1 MQYEIKWSF
10 SSMSFDSIWEKIK
23 RDLMGKVLP
32 TAKERADDILRY
44 IKEGHSDYIKRYWH
58 LGNEK
63 RFYLIFNGLFFK
75 EPSEEINK
83 YKKKIEQQNKIVL
96 REEENKIDEKGKPY
110 ILLSYYSV
118 FEEDSKTKFKIELDC
133 YNQEIEKFIYKE
145 AEKSRGLNNLNC
157 RPLDNNLVWAF
168 LEWRCNFNTLV
179 LQCLWIN
186 RL

>member
-32 TAKERADDILRY
+32 AAKERADDILRY

-58 LGNEK
+58 FGNEK

-75 EPSEEINK
+75 EP
-83 YKKKIEQQNKIVL
+83 
-96 REEENKIDEKGKPY
+96 
-110 ILLSYYSV
+110 
-118 FEEDSKTKFKIELDC
+118 
-133 YNQEIEKFIYKE
+133 